1 MAVDAKQ
8 QEPEEPLYVPLKVRR
23 QREQE
28 RLQRRRKALQERI
41 QHERSDEGS
50 GSDEDEQNPK
60 RQKTKQPSA
69 DASPLSAALDEPPQ
83 PQQRSTL
90 SLLDQAYEM
99 RKKMEEQGVNQQKAQ
114 QDAQEVNMLKEASYV
129 QKVALVSA
137 HERAEGIHYKESM
150 KTTWKPPRSIA
161 DMTQE
166 ECDAVRK
173 KWHILVEGEDVPPP
187 IKSFEYMRFPP
198 AILDAL
204 KAKNIMRPTP
214 IQVQAIPCILAGRDM
229 IGIAFTAGYPELRSL
244 LCIGGEDK
252 RQQSDLIASRGVHIV
267 VATPGRLNHFLK
279 LREMNLRLCK
289 YICLDEGDRM
299 LDLGFD
305 EEVATTFNHFT
316 SQRQTLLFSATMPQK
331 FQDFAKDVLVKPVL
345 VNVGRAGAANLDVI
359 QEVEYVKQ
367 DAKIVYLLECLQKTS
382 PPVVIFCERK
392 GDVDDIYEYLIL
404 KGVEAASIHGGK
416 DQEERNEAIDLFK
429 NGQKD
434 VLVAT
439 DVAAKGLDFPDIKH
453 VINFDM
459 PAEIENY
466 VHRIGRTGRCGK
478 TGVATTFINKSVP
491 ESALLDLKHL
501 LVEAKQTVPPVLKA
515 LEDPYEE
522 LERSGN
528 GLSNAT
534 GTKGCAFCGGLGHRI
549 TDCPKVDSQVRKI
562 GAGKRDFLAGKSE
575 GYGGDSLGKNKNI
588 VLNSARNEECVLVW
602 TLFRCIY
609 VERVCIFRLGAAYA
623 MGTSLSRSFSR
634 FWNRSERRLLLV
646 GLDGAGKTT
655 ILYHLRL
662 GKAIASIPTV
672 GFNVETI
679 KYEGY
684 KLNIWDVGGQDTL
697 RPYWRHHFTGTQGI
711 IFVLDSA
718 DDQRLELAK
727 AELNGMLVDTQL
739 QEACLLIILN
749 KRDLPGAKD
758 VQELSEALEFQENC
772 EKVNR
777 RVKVQPAVATTG
789 EGLND
794 GISWLC
800 ENMTAL

>member
-1 MAVDAKQ
+1 MAAEDK
-8 QEPEEPLYVPLKVRR
+8 EEPLYVPLKVRR
-23 QREQE
+23 RREQE
-28 RLQRRRKALQERI
+28 RLEKRRKVLHERI
-41 QHERSDEGS
+41 QHERSEDESEGS
-50 GSDEDEQNPK
+50 EDDNEEAEPRTKRTKTSIGAGTTAAGAAPVPK
-60 RQKTKQPSA
+60 DSEDLQPK
-69 DASPLSAALDEPPQ
+69 E
-83 PQQRSTL
+83 RSTV

-99 RKKMEEQGVNQQKAQ
+99 RKKMELEGVNQHKVQ
-114 QDAQEVNMLKEASYV
+114 QDAQEVSMLKEASYV
-129 QKVALVSA
+129 QKAALVSA

-161 DMTQE
+161 EMTQD

-229 IGIAFTAGYPELRSL
+229 IGIAFTGSGKTVTFTLPLVMLALEEEKKMPIIGHEGPFGLIVGPSRELMRQTFDVVKHFTSHLFKAGYPELRSL

-252 RQQSDLIASRGVHIV
+252 RQQSELISSRGVHIV

-279 LREMNLRLCK
+279 LHEMTLRLCK

-305 EEVATTFNHFT
+305 EEVATTFNHFS

-416 DQEERNEAIDLFK
+416 DQEERNGAIDMFK
-429 NGQKD
+429 SGRKD

-522 LERSGN
+522 LVRSATGGD

-562 GAGKRDFLAGKSE
+562 GAGKRDFLA
-575 GYGGDSLGKNKNI
+575 D
-588 VLNSARNEECVLVW
+588 A
-602 TLFRCIY
+602 
-609 VERVCIFRLGAAYA
+609 
-623 MGTSLSRSFSR
+623 
-634 FWNRSERRLLLV
+634 
-646 GLDGAGKTT
+646 
-655 ILYHLRL
+655 
-662 GKAIASIPTV
+662 
-672 GFNVETI
+672 
-679 KYEGY
+679 
-684 KLNIWDVGGQDTL
+684 
-697 RPYWRHHFTGTQGI
+697 
-711 IFVLDSA
+711 
-718 DDQRLELAK
+718 QRLELAK
-727 AELNGMLVDTQL
+727 AELNGILVDTQL
-739 QEACLLIILN
+739 QEASLLIVLN
-749 KRDLPGAKD
+749 KRDLPAARD
-758 VQELSEALEFQENC
+758 VEELTAALEYQESC
-772 EKVNR
+772 AQCNR
-777 RVKVQPAVATTG
+777 RVRVQPAVATTG

>member
-1 MAVDAKQ
+1 LIHSKTMDAKP
-8 QEPEEPLYVPLKVRR
+8 EELEEPLYVPLKLRR

-41 QHERSDEGS
+41 QQERSDEDS
-50 GSDEDEQNPK
+50 GSDEDEQKSK
-60 RQKTKQPSA
+60 RQKTSDPNA
-69 DASPLSAALDEPPQ
+69 GASPSSATLDEPPQ
-83 PQQRSTL
+83 PQQRSSV

-161 DMTQE
+161 NMTQE

-229 IGIAFTAGYPELRSL
+229 IGIAFTGSGKTVTFTLPLVMLALEEEKKMPIIGREGPFGLIVGPSRELMRQTFDVVKHFTTHLFKAGYPELRSL

-252 RQQSDLIASRGVHIV
+252 RQQSNMIASRGVHIV

-305 EEVATTFNHFT
+305 EEVATTFNHFI

-575 GYGGDSLGKNKNI
+575 GYGGDSLG
-588 VLNSARNEECVLVW
+588 
-602 TLFRCIY
+602 
-609 VERVCIFRLGAAYA
+609 
-623 MGTSLSRSFSR
+623 
-634 FWNRSERRLLLV
+634 
-646 GLDGAGKTT
+646 
-655 ILYHLRL
+655 
-662 GKAIASIPTV
+662 
-672 GFNVETI
+672 
-679 KYEGY
+679 
-684 KLNIWDVGGQDTL
+684 
-697 RPYWRHHFTGTQGI
+697 
-711 IFVLDSA
+711 
-718 DDQRLELAK
+718 
-727 AELNGMLVDTQL
+727 
-739 QEACLLIILN
+739 
-749 KRDLPGAKD
+749 
-758 VQELSEALEFQENC
+758 
-772 EKVNR
+772 
-777 RVKVQPAVATTG
+777 
-789 EGLND
+789 
-794 GISWLC
+794 
-800 ENMTAL
+800 